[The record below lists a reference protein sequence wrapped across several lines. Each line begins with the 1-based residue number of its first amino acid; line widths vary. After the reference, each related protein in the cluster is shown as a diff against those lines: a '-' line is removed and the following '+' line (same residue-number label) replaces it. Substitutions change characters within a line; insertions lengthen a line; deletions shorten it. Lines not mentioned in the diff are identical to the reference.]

1 MSRPENVARLYSNEN
16 FPLPV
21 VEELR
26 SLGYDVLTIQE
37 TGRGNRSI
45 EDEKVLEFACDDNRI
60 LLTLNRKHFIGL
72 HRKQPNH
79 CGIIICTLDTNFVGQ
94 AKRIH
99 EAIVAESPTS
109 GKLLR
114 VNRPAI

>member
-45 EDEKVLEFACDDNRI
+45 EDEKVLE
-60 LLTLNRKHFIGL
+60 
-72 HRKQPNH
+72 
-79 CGIIICTLDTNFVGQ
+79 ICL
-94 AKRIH
+94 
-99 EAIVAESPTS
+99 
-109 GKLLR
+109 
-114 VNRPAI
+114 